1 MSTDSVIVEEPSLKF
16 ELSGFK
22 RGREVSLDMKSYLVS
37 SSAVTFRN

>member
-1 MSTDSVIVEEPSLKF
+1 MIVEDPSLKF

-37 SSAVTFRN
+37 TSTSYEYIYFGI